1 MGVGR
6 RGWHRSD
13 WRTSSQ
19 QPQLQLHQVWPILE
33 PAPPATSIVS
43 RAVLDHTI
51 LCSSVVVVRI
61 ASCRSLSSSCKGS
74 CAGIKLTRQQLSPEV
89 PGVEHGRL
97 GRRRPG
103 TLPPAAHLQHISP
116 IHPSPPLSIASFWLY
131 CDACC
136 VGEPGQSSR
145 RCFTFQSAHSH
156 LAYVLARAPLVHHC
170 GHLCICTL
178 HTSAFLSF
186 GVQRR
191 CWSSPVCLFAALPSV
206 PLLRCSLRLPDSSA
220 IPFSL
225 PRLPRPR
232 LHAWLPLQGKLR
244 LFVCLCLLFA
254 CCLVIRVCL
263 LLLPLQLHP
272 QSHSFLSRCLL
283 DTGEVYLAL
292 MGLELMVG
300 WNSWWAGCSS

>member
-74 CAGIKLTRQQLSPEV
+74 CAGIKLTRQKLSPEV

-131 CDACC
+131 CDASC

-206 PLLRCSLRLPDSSA
+206 PLLNCFLRLPDSSA

-225 PRLPRPR
+225 PRLPRPACMH
-232 LHAWLPLQGKLR
+232 HACMHGCPYKANFASSCAYVSCLPMSR
-244 LFVCLCLLFA
+244 HSCLSYCHSY
-254 CCLVIRVCL
+254 CI
-263 LLLPLQLHP
+263 P
-272 QSHSFLSRCLL
+272 QSHSFLSHCLL
-283 DTGEVYLAL
+283 DTGEVYLAQ
-292 MGLELMVG
+292 MVG
-300 WNSWWAGCSS
+300 WN